1 MSHVVGVR
9 VGSVGGGLN
18 PSRERP
24 LESFRSDDGVIS
36 FFFSSSCGGA
46 FLCAIS
52 ASECQSVGTPMRRW
66 HRNGLQRAVTAPL
79 LHSGAVASLSLPLGE
94 MASMNAVFFLAN
106 INNFFFLFNST
117 LYYH

>member
-36 FFFSSSCGGA
+36 FFFFPLPVAEHFFVPSLPA
-46 FLCAIS
+46 S
-52 ASECQSVGTPMRRW
+52 ASQWVP
-66 HRNGLQRAVTAPL
+66 P
-79 LHSGAVASLSLPLGE
+79 
-94 MASMNAVFFLAN
+94 
-106 INNFFFLFNST
+106 
-117 LYYH
+117 